1 MPDDLLTGRNGN
13 IGNAE
18 VALFFRFRGEL
29 RTAADRHR
37 VAAAGD
43 GVRIKQTEDLELAVV
58 IEAVLRLSCV
68 GIKVLRDIIHRQ
80 SADRFFAVVL

>member
-18 VALFFRFRGEL
+18 VALFVRIRREL

-43 GVRIKQTEDLELAVV
+43 VVRIKQTKDLELIFI
-58 IEAVLRLSCV
+58 IEAIPRLSCV
-68 GIKVLRDIIHRQ
+68 GVKVLRDIIYRQ